1 MCRKEEF
8 KEHKYKD
15 GDLTL
20 RAATAAAS
28 FSSRAFS
35 FCLRFFRR
43 VSGTS
48 IACNIQQG
56 LINFSTTPTRSR
68 LTEAVGTL

>member
-1 MCRKEEF
+1 MSLKNQ
-8 KEHKYKD
+8 D
-15 GDLTL
+15 DDLTL

-35 FCLRFFRR
+35 FCFRFFRR

-48 IACNIQQG
+48 IACNIQTG
-56 LINFSTTPTRSR
+56 LINIFDNIKTPKV
-68 LTEAVGTL
+68 LN